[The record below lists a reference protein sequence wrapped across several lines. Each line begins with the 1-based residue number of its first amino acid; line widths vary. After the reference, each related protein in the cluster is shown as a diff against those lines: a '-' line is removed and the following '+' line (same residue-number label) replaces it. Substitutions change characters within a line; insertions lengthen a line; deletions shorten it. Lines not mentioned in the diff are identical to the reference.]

1 MTRYVTYLPTYLTLS
16 LVPHPSPRLVFF
28 WLTSKIQVA
37 TLISH
42 KLNRKITHVN
52 VSEAELARIMSTFMS
67 EDYAKLLAKLD
78 TAIKEGEEA
87 RLNGVVERVTGKKA
101 RDLRNFVDF
110 CVAKDVWGKV

>member
-1 MTRYVTYLPTYLTLS
+1 
-16 LVPHPSPRLVFF
+16 
-28 WLTSKIQVA
+28 
-37 TLISH
+37 
-42 KLNRKITHVN
+42 
-52 VSEAELARIMSTFMS
+52 MS